1 MRNFRTAAVAL
12 ATATTVAFGG
22 VSAATA
28 ADTDNTGALSSAA
41 KGASSEGKGSL
52 SSKAGDATGADT
64 TVNGRDLLGSSVKDD
79 TNPQWAQ
86 LWRDTTYVGV
96 AAAAVSVAA
105 ATYNFAVYNGVIPDY
120 IAQAMNGQLK
130 F

>member
-28 ADTDNTGALSSAA
+28 AETENTGALSAA
-41 KGASSEGKGSL
+41 TEGASSKGEGSL
-52 SSKAGDATGADT
+52 SSKAGDATGKDT
-64 TVNGRDLLGSSVKDD
+64 PANGRDLLGSSVNDEN
-79 TNPQWAQ
+79 NPQWAQ

-96 AAAAVSVAA
+96 AAAAVSVAV

>member
-28 ADTDNTGALSSAA
+28 AETENTGALSAA
-41 KGASSEGKGSL
+41 ATGASSEGKGSL
-52 SSKAGDATGADT
+52 SSKAGDATGKDT
-64 TVNGRDLLGSSVKDD
+64 PANGRDLLGSSVNDEK
-79 TNPQWAQ
+79 NPQWAQ

-96 AAAAVSVAA
+96 AAAAVSVAV

>member
-28 ADTDNTGALSSAA
+28 AETENTGALSAAA
-41 KGASSEGKGSL
+41 KGASSEGEGSL
-52 SSKAGDATGADT
+52 SSKAGDATGKDT
-64 TVNGRDLLGSSVKDD
+64 PANGRDLLGSSVDD
-79 TNPQWAQ
+79 DKNPQWAQ

-96 AAAAVSVAA
+96 AAAAVSVAV

-120 IAQAMNGQLK
+120 VAQAMNGQLK

>member
-28 ADTDNTGALSSAA
+28 AETENTGALSAAA
-41 KGASSEGKGSL
+41 KGASSEGEGSL
-52 SSKAGDATGADT
+52 SSKAGNATGADT
-64 TVNGRDLLGSSVKDD
+64 PANGRDLLGSSVNDEK
-79 TNPQWAQ
+79 NPQWAQ

>member
-28 ADTDNTGALSSAA
+28 TETENTGALSAAA
-41 KGASSEGKGSL
+41 KGASSEGEGSL
-52 SSKAGDATGADT
+52 SSKAGNATSADT
-64 TVNGRDLLGSSVKDD
+64 PANGRDLLGSSVNDD
-79 TNPQWAQ
+79 KNPQWAQ
-86 LWRDTTYVGV
+86 AWRDATYVGV
-96 AAAAVSVAA
+96 ASAAVSVAV

>member
-28 ADTDNTGALSSAA
+28 ADTDNTGALSAAA